1 MSNIGCRLVSTYVLS
16 YSMNLFNLM
25 DPELVLFVLS
35 GLASLWTV
43 YDRRHAR
50 FRISEKSLL
59 AHLVIGNVSGG

>member
-1 MSNIGCRLVSTYVLS
+1 
-16 YSMNLFNLM
+16 MNLFNLM